1 MSGGILG
8 VNLVTYVVD
17 KVEVE
22 EFFIKFYL
30 ITKVD
35 GFRWILMVV
44 YGAAQQDRKGE
55 FLAELV
61 RSCSSCENS
70 PFMVGGDFNII
81 RNPSEKNNNRYNWPR
96 MFNTVIETLNLKE
109 IEMSGRKYTWA
120 NYAEV
125 PTYEKLDRILV
136 STEWELKFPLVKVQ
150 ALSREI
156 SDHTPLLLSSGDS
169 LHRATL
175 GFLSLS

>member
-1 MSGGILG
+1 MQAQSFFSTGYIGGILLG
-8 VNLVTYVVD
+8 VNLATYVVH
-17 KVEVE
+17 KVEAGDFYV
-22 EFFIKFYL
+22 KFHL

-35 GFRWILMVV
+35 GFRWVLMVV
-44 YGAAQQDRKGE
+44 YGAAQQDRKRE

-61 RSCSSCENS
+61 RACSSCANL

-109 IEMSGRKYTWA
+109 IEMSGRKYIWA

-136 STEWELKFPLVKVQ
+136 CTEWELKFPLVTV
-150 ALSREI
+150 
-156 SDHTPLLLSSGDS
+156 
-169 LHRATL
+169 
-175 GFLSLS
+175 